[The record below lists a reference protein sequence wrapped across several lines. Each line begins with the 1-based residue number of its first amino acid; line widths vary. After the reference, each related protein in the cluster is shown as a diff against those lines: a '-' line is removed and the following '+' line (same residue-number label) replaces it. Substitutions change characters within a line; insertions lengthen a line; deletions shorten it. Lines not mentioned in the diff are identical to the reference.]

1 MKDMERDL
9 FWLDLGPAA
18 EYAGMPCAGTAAQ
31 GGDASPDGRL
41 HGFDGAENGCGCG
54 EPDKARPGCGCGR
67 PEGKPPAAGPGKA
80 QAGGGPG
87 KPAPQPGQPGGEDLV
102 IPEPPDIFPQL

>member
-41 HGFDGAENGCGCG
+41 HGFDGAENGCGESG
-54 EPDKARPGCGCGR
+54 KNRPGCGCGCGR
-67 PEGKPPAAGPGKA
+67 PEGEPPADGQEKA

-87 KPAPQPGQPGGEDLV
+87 KPAPQPGQPGGDALV